1 MELNRKLKIRFY
13 YGSVGVKGKIRD
25 PPPSDY
31 TAIFSVINFT
41 CELKLTNF

>member
-25 PPPSDY
+25 PPTFRLHSD
-31 TAIFSVINFT
+31 IFSSKFYM
-41 CELKLTNF
+41 